1 MSTFVYSSFGLY
13 LGQGVI
19 DFDNDTFKVG
29 LLTSS
34 YSPAQ
39 STDEKWSDISG
50 DESSGTGYTAGG
62 ATISSISWTRS
73 SNIITLDFADVS
85 WPNSSITA
93 RYGALYDDTHADD
106 PLIVCFDLGSEL
118 TSVSDTF
125 AIQFNASGIL
135 TVTVAT

>member
-13 LGQGVI
+13 LGKGAI

-39 STDEKWSDISG
+39 NTDDKWSTISG
-50 DESSGTGYTAGG
+50 NETSGTGYTTGG
-62 ATISSISWTRS
+62 ATVSSISWSRT
-73 SNIITLDFADVS
+73 SNVITLDFDDVS
-85 WPNSSITA
+85 WLNSSITA

-106 PLIVCFDLGSEL
+106 PLIICFDLGSERV
-118 TSVSDTF
+118 SVTGTF
-125 AIQFNASGIL
+125 AIQFSSSGIF
-135 TVTVAT
+135 TATVAT